1 MWFDDMEYLLDI
13 YWLGHCWTDLRIA
26 PSERMV
32 LIMSREEVSAM
43 VRCSQLGISDSS
55 ATRGL
60 GPQPW

>member
-13 YWLGHCWTDLRIA
+13 YFAGDLRIA

>member
-13 YWLGHCWTDLRIA
+13 YRSDLRIA

>member
-1 MWFDDMEYLLDI
+1 MWFDDMAYLLDI
-13 YWLGHCWTDLRIA
+13 YWSDLRIA
-26 PSERMV
+26 SSERMV

>member
-1 MWFDDMEYLLDI
+1 MEYLLDI
-13 YWLGHCWTDLRIA
+13 YLSVCSDLRIA